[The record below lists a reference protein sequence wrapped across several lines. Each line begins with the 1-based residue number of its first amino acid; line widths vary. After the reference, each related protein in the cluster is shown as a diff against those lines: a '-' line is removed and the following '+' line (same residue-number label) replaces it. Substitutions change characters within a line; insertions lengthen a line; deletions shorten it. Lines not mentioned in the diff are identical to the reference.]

1 MVTDRRLWQSYSRNR
16 YINFVPKTLSK
27 VKAVFFLSHP
37 KRREER
43 KKSLIC
49 NLKFFKT
56 ELFYLEEV
64 ASTVKANTDDV
75 ITEFFNGEI

>member
-37 KRREER
+37 KRCEDR
-43 KKSLIC
+43 KNSY
-49 NLKFFKT
+49 LKFFRT

-64 ASTVKANTDDV
+64 ASTVETNADDV